1 MFRLLTYYR
10 EPALSKGMYCL
21 VGTPVVCVG
30 LDVVRIK
37 LSTMFRNSYTNLTP
51 QGDGGSDS
59 TKKKI
64 ATA

>member
-30 LDVVRIK
+30 LDECGKNKTVNNV
-37 LSTMFRNSYTNLTP
+37 
-51 QGDGGSDS
+51 
-59 TKKKI
+59 
-64 ATA
+64 